1 MSISNEMLSFL
12 SDLGLALFYAHAEV
26 QRRQRYLAN
35 QLEMWTMACAGS
47 GLLRMTYVPAIQ

>member
-1 MSISNEMLSFL
+1 MKC
-12 SDLGLALFYAHAEV
+12 DLGLALFYAHAEV